1 MKTKI
6 IFNKNSNDNFHYRK
20 LRERIKNILK
30 ELPEKRKLNKVYIA
44 LALPIVYLVI
54 YLLAISNI
62 NQTVLYY
69 SLFALLGIISV
80 LIFIN
85 IIHEAVHNNVFKKKW
100 ANNIYLIVF
109 DLIGG
114 NSFIWKKRHMLL
126 HHNYQNIAGWDSDIE
141 QSGLIKI
148 FPHEE
153 SSVINRNQHWLIF
166 LFYPLYLFNWIL
178 IRDFKDF
185 FLKNRLIKK
194 VCKIPVL
201 EYIKLFF
208 FKFTFIFYMVIIPV
222 IIGVNLNVAIVALC
236 IMLISGGSFALL
248 ILLTPHINVK
258 NQFPL
263 PNADGELNVSWFE
276 HQFVTTNDI
285 SLNNWVTR
293 NIMGNFNFHL
303 SHHLFPRISSV
314 YAPEVTEAI
323 REYANENGFGYRS
336 YKLKQALRY
345 HYKLIKA
352 NALEDNFFEEDM

>member
-1 MKTKI
+1 MELKI
-6 IFNKNSNDNFHYRK
+6 KFNKNPNDNFHYRK
-20 LRERIKNILK
+20 LRERIKNYLK
-30 ELPEKRKLNKVYIA
+30 TLPENRKLHKVYIA
-44 LALPIVYLVI
+44 IVLPLIYLVI
-54 YLLAISNI
+54 YFLAIANI
-62 NQTVLYY
+62 KQIVVFYI
-69 SLFALLGIISV
+69 LFALLGIISV

-85 IIHEAVHNNVFKKKW
+85 IIHEAVHNNVFKKRW
-100 ANNIYLIVF
+100 ANSIYLVVF
-109 DLIGG
+109 DLLGG

-153 SSVINRNQHWLIF
+153 SSIINRNQHWLIF
-166 LFYPLYLFNWIL
+166 LFYPLFLFNWIL

-194 VCKIPVL
+194 VCNIPVL
-201 EYIKLFF
+201 EYFKLLF
-208 FKFTFIFYMVIIPV
+208 FKFTFIFYMVIIP
-222 IIGVNLNVAIVALC
+222 IIMGINFKVAFGALC

-248 ILLTPHINVK
+248 VLLTPHVNEK

-276 HQFVTTNDI
+276 HQFITTNDI
-285 SLNNWVTR
+285 SLNNWFTR

-314 YAPEVTEAI
+314 YAPEITKVI
-323 REYANENGFGYRS
+323 REYANENGFDYRS
-336 YKLKQALRY
+336 YKLKQALNY

-352 NALEDNFFEEDM
+352 NTIEDNFFEEDM